1 MSSSAGSGSP
11 GGRHGRGVTRGRAVV
26 VVLLLGVLGFG
37 LSALP
42 WAGAPVATVLAEQS
56 VRLSGAEAA
65 PVTTAA
71 SLAVLATGLAVAI
84 GGRWVTRLCAL
95 ALVALGVLLAAS
107 AVGFVLDPGPRLLAA
122 AAELTGVREIAGDPV
137 VTAWPYVT
145 AALGLLVAASAVLVL
160 RVPTATAAGRRYERA
175 GTGPA
180 PDAGTDDRDDRV
192 RAMDDWDALGRG
204 EDPSA
209 SDQR

>member
-1 MSSSAGSGSP
+1 MSASLEAASAGE
-11 GGRHGRGVTRGRAVV
+11 GRARGVTRARAVL
-26 VVLLLGVLGFG
+26 VVLLLGAVGFG

-42 WAGAPVATVLAEQS
+42 WASAPVTTVLAEQT
-56 VRLSGAEAA
+56 VDVSGGEAA

-95 ALVALGVLLAAS
+95 ALLALGGLLAGS
-107 AVGFVLDPGPRLLAA
+107 AVGFVLDPAPRLLAA
-122 AAELTGVREIAGDPV
+122 AAELTGVREIAGDPALS
-137 VTAWPYVT
+137 AWPHVT
-145 AALGLLVAASAVLVL
+145 AALGLLVAASALLVL
-160 RVPTATAAGRRYERA
+160 RVPTTAAGRRYERA
-175 GTGPA
+175 QAPA
-180 PDAGTDDRDDRV
+180 AQDADTDDRDDRV

-209 SDQR
+209 PEQR